1 MTYRESTNYYRGN
14 NDSASSQYSQANRDN
29 QTSYYDRNS
38 TSYYDRTSTHAENT
52 SRRDYNTEV
61 AQDAWAPPR
70 RAIPANDYHNSSTF
84 RNPYDRLSQAEDLLH
99 TRGFNAARQTYQRAI
114 DEADGISVKSI
125 KQDRYND
132 MQNLKSINDRESRL
146 VNAGVSLDRLQ
157 LFENQRQ
164 QILGNEKELNNL
176 YYAPVNARISM
187 GLACIKTGEPM
198 EIMEGQRLIAEA
210 KQKRPEIADDPRLQ
224 NLIDNAYQIG
234 YRNHHPNVRPQVSY
248 NYEPT
253 QTDYPQP
260 TRTDYPQTPRTDYPQ
275 TPRTDYPQAPQ
286 ADYPQT
292 PRTNAPQ
299 STRTDYP
306 LQPQRAPQDQ
316 PVPQPAAP
324 AQRPPWQPNDT
335 PPQVVPQNR
344 PDAPAP
350 RAVDTP
356 PVIQPPVRVH
366 AEVPPPPGLPNDNSR
381 PTRALID
388 NSQSRISDAEALSWL
403 HNHYQHL
410 TVEQKA
416 QNDRDAQKA
425 YDQTPS
431 SWNPMAPS
439 WESRALI
446 NKQDKLLEFS
456 TGFRA
461 DLTNLFELSK
471 QPHSYDSDF
480 ARQALITIIK
490 TSAENMSDEAGN
502 REISEECCAQ
512 VKELCRAGA
521 NGRAEMVDAVR
532 IGMTESSHLPG
543 GAKNYLMDGLE
554 LLATDRPP
562 AITAETA
569 GRIALIALKHELD
582 NTPRLGS
589 PDRKGETRDEITQR
603 QIRLI
608 ALLDKFGFK
617 NAVADLQDL
626 VKSNADDSV
635 RQAAAKAVNDLQRR

>member
-1 MTYRESTNYYRGN
+1 MTYRSDSTHYYRGN
-14 NDSASSQYSQANRDN
+14 NDNASSQYSQANRDH

-38 TSYYDRTSTHAENT
+38 TSYYDRTPTNAE
-52 SRRDYNTEV
+52 SAPRRDYNIE
-61 AQDAWAPPR
+61 ASQDAWAPPKR
-70 RAIPANDYHNSSTF
+70 SIPLNDYHDSSTF

-114 DEADGISVKSI
+114 DEADGISLRSI
-125 KQDRYND
+125 KQDRQND

-146 VNAGVSLDRLQ
+146 VNAGVPFERLQ
-157 LFENQRQ
+157 LLENQRQ

-253 QTDYPQP
+253 
-260 TRTDYPQTPRTDYPQ
+260 RSE
-275 TPRTDYPQAPQ
+275 YPQA
-286 ADYPQT
+286 A
-292 PRTNAPQ
+292 

-306 LQPQRAPQDQ
+306 LQPQRVPQDQ
-316 PVPQPAAP
+316 PVQQPTAP
-324 AQRPPWQPNDT
+324 AQRPPWQPSDT
-335 PPQVVPQNR
+335 PPPVVPQFR
-344 PDAPAP
+344 PDPPVP
-350 RAVDTP
+350 RAADTQP
-356 PVIQPPVRVH
+356 MVQPPVRTH
-366 AEVPPPPGLPNDNSR
+366 AEVPPPPGQPNDGSK
-381 PTRALID
+381 PTRAIID
-388 NSQSRISDAEALSWL
+388 NSASRISDPEALTWL
-403 HNHYQHL
+403 HNHFQHL

-425 YDQTPS
+425 YDETPS
-431 SWNPMAPS
+431 SWNYFAPD
-439 WESRALI
+439 WASRALT
-446 NKQDKLLEFS
+446 NKQAKLLEFS
-456 TGFRA
+456 NGFRA
-461 DLTNLFELSK
+461 DLNNLFDLSK
-471 QPHSYDSDF
+471 QPHSYESDY

-490 TSAENMSDEAGN
+490 SSAENMSDEAGN
-502 REISEECCAQ
+502 RQISEECCAQ

-521 NGRAEMVDAVR
+521 NGRAEMVDAIRV
-532 IGMTESSHLPG
+532 GLTESSHLPS
-543 GAKNYLMDGLE
+543 GAKTYLIDGLE

-562 AITAETA
+562 AITTETA
-569 GRIALIALKHELD
+569 GRLALLALKHELD
-582 NTPRLGS
+582 NSPRLGS

-608 ALLDKFGFK
+608 ELIDKFGLK
-617 NAVADLQDL
+617 SALTDLQDL
-626 VKSNADDSV
+626 VKSNADDTV
-635 RQAAAKAVNDLQRR
+635 RQAAAKAVNDLQRRQF